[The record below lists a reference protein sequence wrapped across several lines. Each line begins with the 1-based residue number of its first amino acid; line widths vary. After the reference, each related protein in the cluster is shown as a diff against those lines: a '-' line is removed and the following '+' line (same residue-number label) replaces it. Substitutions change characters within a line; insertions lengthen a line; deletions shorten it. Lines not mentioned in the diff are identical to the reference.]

1 MAIFH
6 KYPYTDIHDLNL
18 DWILKVVKE
27 MKEKFDSIDFDYIFN
42 TLTSLNNLTAQ
53 HTELLAQHQT
63 EIDELGISILALRD
77 DLNRGLSD
85 VTSQITSIE
94 SNVTSLTTTVNNHTD
109 AISQINS
116 SISDIRDD
124 LEDLSGVTG
133 DLADIEQD
141 VDGLGVRVT
150 ALEQAAFGD
159 ISFAPVPKNFAVYM
173 GDPASVDYEIIKDY
187 EVYNPSWSDTVIIE
201 DGQFR
206 FRGNSNYNQTHLVI
220 RNFVPLMAD
229 NEPLTLAVLFHS
241 PFSYQYGQ
249 GLNTTFGA
257 LKTGVNCVVGVTND
271 ICIGG
276 AKLVANPD
284 SLVVYGNAQIYD
296 LHLYVKS
303 QSGSETYIANSSF
316 MFDFIALLGGVGYL
330 ADGRQSAD
338 DVRKYM
344 NNFNIST
351 LGGASESEIEEL
363 TDRVDD
369 LEDDITSAQS
379 DIATINGSI
388 SSIQSSIS
396 TINNKDASQDSSI
409 SSLGD
414 RVSALE
420 GSESVET
427 WDNWSD
433 VFQEAS
439 ITPNSRIIGFHMQKV
454 GKIVTFEIAGCHFR
468 NDSNHPYSTF
478 CLGTLRSG
486 LRSKL
491 TPKGNIPVMFT
502 GFVCDTDGNLTGI
515 IQDGDTSHPEYTP
528 LVPDAKGV
536 CVMSLFGSTTQVP
549 YTWSNRNNLSY
560 SLNINICEMGY
571 QTAEASVSKNAFVV
585 RGSYITN

>member
-27 MKEKFDSIDFDYIFN
+27 MKDKFDSIDFDYIFN
-42 TLTSLNNLTAQ
+42 TLTALNNLTAQ
-53 HTELLAQHQT
+53 HTELLTQHQA

-77 DLNRGLSD
+77 DLNSGLAD
-85 VTSQITSIE
+85 VTGSISTIETSI
-94 SNVTSLTTTVNNHTD
+94 SNLTTTVNNNTD

-116 SISDIRDD
+116 NISDINDT
-124 LEDLSGVTG
+124 LTDLSGVTG

-173 GDPASVDYEIIKDY
+173 GDPTSVDYEIIKDY
-187 EVYNPSWSDTVIIE
+187 EVYDPLWSETVLIE
-201 DGQFR
+201 SGQFR
-206 FRGNSNYNQTHLVI
+206 FRGNSRYNQTHLVI
-220 RNFVPLMAD
+220 KNFVPMMAD
-229 NEPLTLAVLFHS
+229 NEPLTLAILFHS

-257 LKTGVNCVVGVTND
+257 LKSGVNCVVGVTTD

-284 SLVVYGNAQIYD
+284 SLVVYNNAQIYD

-303 QSGSETYIANSSF
+303 QSGSDTYIANSAF
-316 MFDFIALLGGVGYL
+316 LLDFIALLGGVGYL

-363 TDRVDD
+363 TERVDD

-379 DIATINGSI
+379 DISTINGSI

-420 GSESVET
+420 SSESVET

-536 CVMSLFGSTTQVP
+536 CVMSLFGATTQVP
-549 YTWSNRNNLSY
+549 YTWANRNNLAY
-560 SLNINICEMGY
+560 SLNVNICEMGY

-585 RGSYITN
+585 RGSYIAN

>member
-27 MKEKFDSIDFDYIFN
+27 MKERFDSIDFDYIFN
-42 TLTSLNNLTAQ
+42 TLTALNTLTAQ

-77 DLNRGLSD
+77 DLNSGLAD
-85 VTSQITSIE
+85 VTGSISTIE
-94 SNVTSLTTTVNNHTD
+94 TAISNLTTTVNNNTD

-133 DLADIEQD
+133 DIADIEQD

-150 ALEQAAFGD
+150 TLEQAAFGD
-159 ISFAPVPKNFAVYM
+159 VSLSPVPKNFACYM
-173 GDPASVDYEIIKDY
+173 GDINSVDYEIIQDY
-187 EVYNPSWSDTVIIE
+187 EVYDPMWSDTVII
-201 DGQFR
+201 DNDQFR
-206 FRGNSNYNQTHLVI
+206 FRGNSRYNQTHLVI
-220 RNFVPLMAD
+220 KNFVPLMAD

-249 GLNTTFGA
+249 GLSTTFGA
-257 LKTGVNCVVGVTND
+257 LKTGVNCVVGVTNE

-284 SLVVYGNAQIYD
+284 SLVVYGTAQIYD

-303 QSGSETYIANSSF
+303 QSGSETYIDNGDYLL
-316 MFDFIALLGGVGYL
+316 DFIALLGGVGYL
-330 ADGRQSAD
+330 SDGRQSAD

-379 DIATINGSI
+379 DISTLNGSI
-388 SSIQSSIS
+388 SSIQSSIT

-536 CVMSLFGSTTQVP
+536 CVMSLFGATTQVP
-549 YTWSNRNNLSY
+549 YTWNNRNNLAY
-560 SLNINICEMGY
+560 SLNVNICEMGY
-571 QTAEASVSKNAFVV
+571 QTAEASVSKNAFIV
-585 RGSYITN
+585 RGSYIAN